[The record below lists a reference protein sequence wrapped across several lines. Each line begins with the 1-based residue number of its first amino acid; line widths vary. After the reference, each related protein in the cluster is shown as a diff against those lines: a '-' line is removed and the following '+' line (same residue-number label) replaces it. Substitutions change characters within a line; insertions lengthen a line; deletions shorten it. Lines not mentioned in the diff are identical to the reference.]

1 MTRSDSWI
9 SELGG
14 FHKIGG
20 GKEGDLDEGDASPE
34 TVANGASRANIRGN
48 GGKKKET
55 EKRITEASIDSGRR
69 SNDLR
74 QTARG

>member
-20 GKEGDLDEGDASPE
+20 GKEGDASPE
-34 TVANGASRANIRGN
+34 TVANDASRANIRGN